1 MRYFSMLNDI
11 LSYIFSSVFEAWYIK
26 EHVEKLQ
33 LPTDWIPKTFADTT
47 FFNGLAAIL
56 AGLVANAATETLG
69 YGPTAPFLIAV
80 ACLSLALLT
89 VTLTWTEN
97 YGDQETDLIEAY
109 KVSQS
114 DIISSSVDG
123 ALHATPQL
131 APAPRGRNF
140 GQLSYV

>member
-1 MRYFSMLNDI
+1 MLNDI
-11 LSYIFSSVFEAWYIK
+11 LSFIFSSVFEAWYIK
-26 EHVEKLQ
+26 EHVEKLK

-114 DIISSSVDG
+114 DIKYSSADG
-123 ALHATPQL
+123 ALRATPRL
-131 APAPRGRNF
+131 AKAPRGHNF
-140 GQLSYV
+140 GQLRYF